1 MSYPPN
7 PTAYAERAENHW
19 RRFLPAQYEAIPPDS
34 RPGFFDR
41 LGQQIQDR
49 VTARAQ
55 QMIDQAETAARPGRQ
70 GQPPSYLAQL
80 ALMTTLRHDAEVQV
94 LAEMLPARE
103 DPSDPEEPEDPSD
116 PEDLADLG
124 TAAG

>member
-1 MSYPPN
+1 MSQPPS
-7 PTAYAERAENHW
+7 PAAYAKRAENHW
-19 RRFLPAQYEAIPPDS
+19 RTFLPAQYEAIPPDS
-34 RPGFFDR
+34 RPGFFTR

-55 QMIDQAETAARPGRQ
+55 QMIDQAETAAGPGSP

-80 ALMTTLRHDAEVQV
+80 ALMTTLRHDAEAQV
-94 LAEMLPARE
+94 LAEMLPAPPDLEDLEDLE
-103 DPSDPEEPEDPSD
+103 DPE
-116 PEDLADLG
+116 